1 MIPTTPIAV
10 DLDGSLIHTD
20 ILYETFIRAVFRHP
34 WCLFMLVP
42 WLLKGRAHL
51 KMRLAELVDFDI
63 AALPYNQ
70 DLLAYL
76 REQKTRDLILCTA
89 TNEVLAK
96 NIADHLGIFSDA
108 IGSTATVNL
117 TGTKKAELLC
127 QRFGEKNFSYV
138 GNESRDLK
146 IWKHAASAIVVE
158 RREKLAKQLKGV
170 CPVEHGCKAPL
181 TTPKVLFKALRMH
194 QWVKNLL
201 LFVPLLTSHQFADLE
216 LLAKSAL
223 AFLAFGVCASATYLI
238 NDLSDLDSDRVHWK
252 KRFRPLAAG
261 TLSIRRAM
269 FVIAFALPLSAV
281 IAYFINPYFLL
292 VLACYVA
299 VTLAYSFVLKRLQ
312 TVDILTLASL
322 YTLRIIAGG
331 VAISILPSFWLL
343 AFSMFLFL
351 CLALI
356 KRISEILKAG
366 GGDGEVKKLSGR
378 GYYTSDLPILNS
390 LATSSGMLSILV
402 FAMYLNSEDVVDLYH
417 LPHLLWLVCPVFSY
431 WIVRILI
438 MSSRGEIDEDPIVF
452 ALKDRRS
459 WLAGLIISI
468 ILFASI

>member
-1 MIPTTPIAV
+1 MTSNTPIAV

-34 WCLFMLVP
+34 WCLFMLIP
-42 WLLKGRAHL
+42 WLLKGRAYL
-51 KMRLAELVDFDI
+51 KLRLAELVDFDI

-70 DLLAYL
+70 ELLGYL
-76 REQKTRDLILCTA
+76 HEQKSRDLILCTA
-89 TNEVLAK
+89 TNETLAR
-96 NIADHLGIFSDA
+96 NIANHLGIFSDA

-127 QRFGEKNFSYV
+127 QKFGEKNFSYV
-138 GNESRDLK
+138 GNEARDLK
-146 IWKHAASAIVVE
+146 IWKYAASAIVVE
-158 RREKLAKQLKGV
+158 RREKLAKQLQGV
-170 CPVEHGCKAPL
+170 CPVEHSCRAPL
-181 TTPKVLFKALRMH
+181 TTPQVLFKALRMH

-201 LFVPLLTSHQFADLE
+201 LFVPLLTSHQFTNLE
-216 LLAKSAL
+216 LLGKSML
-223 AFLAFGVCASATYLI
+223 AFLAFGICASATYLI
-238 NDLSDLDSDRVHWK
+238 NDLSDLDSDRVHRK
-252 KRFRPLAAG
+252 KKFRPLAAG

-269 FVIAFALPLSAV
+269 LIIGFALPLSAL
-281 IAYFINPYFLL
+281 IAFFISPFFLL
-292 VLACYVA
+292 ALACYVA
-299 VTLAYSFVLKRLQ
+299 ITLAYSFLLKRLQ

-331 VAISILPSFWLL
+331 VAVSILPSFWLL

-366 GGDGEVKKLSGR
+366 VEDGEVKKLSGR
-378 GYYTSDLPILNS
+378 GYYTSDLHILNT

-402 FAMYLNSEDVVDLYH
+402 FAMYLNSDEMVELYS
-417 LPHLLWLVCPVFSY
+417 LPYLLWLVCPVFLY
-431 WIVRILI
+431 WIVRVLI

-459 WLAGLIISI
+459 WFAGLIIAV
-468 ILFASI
+468 ILIAAI